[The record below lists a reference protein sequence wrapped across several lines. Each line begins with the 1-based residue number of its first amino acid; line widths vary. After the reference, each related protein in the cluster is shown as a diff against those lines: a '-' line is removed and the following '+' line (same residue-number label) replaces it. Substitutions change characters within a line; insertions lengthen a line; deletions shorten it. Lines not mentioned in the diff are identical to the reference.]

1 MYTLYMIGP
10 IIERLLGT
18 GKFIAIFMLSGI
30 AGSIGISL
38 WAAISGTFSAYYTS
52 TIGASGAIFGLFG
65 ALVVIHKRI
74 GAQMGQLLGVLL
86 INLAFPFFVPGI
98 AWQAHV
104 GGVLTGLLLAYLFVY
119 AAPKMQFGEQSKLDS
134 RKIWVVFTAGV
145 AVLLIVIAFASS
157 QVVLSRLDGLIVF

>member
-1 MYTLYMIGP
+1 
-10 IIERLLGT
+10 
-18 GKFIAIFMLSGI
+18 
-30 AGSIGISL
+30 
-38 WAAISGTFSAYYTS
+38 
-52 TIGASGAIFGLFG
+52 
-65 ALVVIHKRI
+65 
-74 GAQMGQLLGVLL
+74 VLL

-119 AAPKMQFGEQSKLDS
+119 VAPKMQFGEQSKFDS
-134 RKIWVVFTAGV
+134 RKIWIVFTAGV